1 METIVAFIKDADEKV
16 AYPASNFVG
25 MNCAAAGSMELS
37 FEKVDGTAAAEDV
50 VLTVTDADGVGF
62 KRAAQ
67 AVANALGGYHHAGK
81 YVKIADLMTG
91 EYIHSDITSV
101 ETP

>member
-1 METIVAFIKDADEKV
+1 METIVAFIKNAAEKV
-16 AYPASNFVG
+16 AYPASNFLGAKV
-25 MNCAAAGSMELS
+25 AGPGSLELN
-37 FEKVDGTAAAEDV
+37 FEKVDGSAADEV
-50 VLTVTDADGVGF
+50 VTLAVTDADGVGF

-67 AVANALGGYHHAGK
+67 ALANALGGYHHAGK

-91 EYIHSDITSV
+91 EYIHRDITSV